1 MMQRG
6 KITGQTALMT
16 TRWRSGDKG
25 DSSPPLIK
33 KMLCASEPAIK
44 VIGGY
49 EVIFKRTSQ
58 PAEITLDQDNGKPSV
73 ATRSEKQLVL
83 PGCLGLVAR
92 RHEDISQHPRFG
104 RSTSLALEVSHAC
117 AVVEHEP
124 INL

>member
-44 VIGGY
+44 VICGY

-58 PAEITLDQDNGKPSV
+58 PAEITLDQHKGRYSNVDTPLTTVEVK
-73 ATRSEKQLVL
+73 AETTD
-83 PGCLGLVAR
+83 LG
-92 RHEDISQHPRFG
+92 
-104 RSTSLALEVSHAC
+104 SLE
-117 AVVEHEP
+117 
-124 INL
+124 IKD